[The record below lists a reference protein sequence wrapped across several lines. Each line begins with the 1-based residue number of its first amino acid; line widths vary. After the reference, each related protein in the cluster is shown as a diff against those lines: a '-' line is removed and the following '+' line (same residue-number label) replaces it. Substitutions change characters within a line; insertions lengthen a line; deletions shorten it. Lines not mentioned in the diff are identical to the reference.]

1 MSRRRSVL
9 PALPKTMFFSVA
21 ADPPAD
27 PLPCAAIASTE
38 GATAAIPAV
47 SKNPRLVISCMAHS
61 PDVLL
66 PYILRMESG
75 ARGFAHHQLCL
86 FGLLEI
92 EHPTDAELISEHPK
106 ASAPEPAPFRQPRMH
121 DSVFC
126 VRRRIHRR
134 FGKRHHL

>member
-75 ARGFAHHQLCL
+75 ARGFAHDQC
-86 FGLLEI
+86 ETS
-92 EHPTDAELISEHPK
+92 TDAELISEHPK
-106 ASAPEPAPFRQPRMH
+106 GSAPEPAPFRQPRMH
-121 DSVFC
+121 DSV
-126 VRRRIHRR
+126 
-134 FGKRHHL
+134 